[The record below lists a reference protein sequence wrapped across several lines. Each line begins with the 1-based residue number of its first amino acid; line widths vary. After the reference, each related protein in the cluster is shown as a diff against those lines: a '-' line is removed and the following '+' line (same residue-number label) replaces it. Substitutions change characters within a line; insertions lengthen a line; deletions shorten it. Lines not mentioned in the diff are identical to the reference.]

1 MKYQNT
7 GLCRGKPGGWSKRP
21 SISLRWRTFS
31 ELSFYFQGSFTA
43 WSLHPEGAQ
52 LGVPLTFN
60 FWANLSPSAAPS
72 TWAREGNFPT
82 SHSPTPLKAWCTGST
97 SLGPCPKFQHSSG
110 LEKPS
115 GIAGLFGFLFVCLF
129 LKSICLVIS
138 KPNVGLELRAWRSRF
153 LCSSS
158 RTRQVAPLW
167 SVPFQYASLQ
177 SHHFLSSTVCLA
189 LNDEEPCLHD
199 LI

>member
-1 MKYQNT
+1 MAPGLVPGKSCQWLWFLLLSGICRSMCPRGPGMKYQNT

-115 GIAGLFGFLFVCLF
+115 GIAGLFVFFVRLFVFKVYLF
-129 LKSICLVIS
+129 SNL
-138 KPNVGLELRAWRSRF
+138 
-153 LCSSS
+153 
-158 RTRQVAPLW
+158 
-167 SVPFQYASLQ
+167 
-177 SHHFLSSTVCLA
+177 
-189 LNDEEPCLHD
+189 
-199 LI
+199 